1 MVETNILKKLPWA
14 ITRRLS
20 LWDDITGEGSKV
32 VMDTFEGFPHTRAI
46 LSRLHSRVVKVLVRY
61 ADFFPTF
68 SNVLVPLQDYGMS
81 YGLILLFI

>member
-1 MVETNILKKLPWA
+1 MSSERECNIA
-14 ITRRLS
+14 GTS
-20 LWDDITGEGSKV
+20 G
-32 VMDTFEGFPHTRAI
+32 
-46 LSRLHSRVVKVLVRY
+46 SRVVKVLVRY